1 VVHHHIHTTKL
12 LAAALRLPRVRP
24 LSLCTALNNLE
35 HLGVDLAKKSTT
47 AKAKE
52 ALSWSS
58 KTAKATAPKHRALES
73 SEWSLSRF
81 QPLVHMLLEE
91 LIAGSLSCASPR
103 SHCPVAF
110 TPPVASLTPPC
121 MGEHVNGGH

>member
-1 VVHHHIHTTKL
+1 
-12 LAAALRLPRVRP
+12 
-24 LSLCTALNNLE
+24 
-35 HLGVDLAKKSTT
+35 VDLAKKSTT

-58 KTAKATAPKHRALES
+58 KTAKASAPKHRALES

-91 LIAGSLSCASPR
+91 LTAGSLSRARPP
-103 SHCPVAF
+103 SHCPVAYTSPTRLF
-110 TPPVASLTPPC
+110 VATS
-121 MGEHVNGGH
+121 MGEHVRGGR